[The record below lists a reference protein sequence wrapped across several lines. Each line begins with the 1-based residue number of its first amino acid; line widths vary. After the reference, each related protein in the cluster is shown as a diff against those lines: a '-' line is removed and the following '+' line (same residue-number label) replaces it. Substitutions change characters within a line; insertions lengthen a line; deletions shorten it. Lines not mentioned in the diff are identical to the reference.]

1 MPAYLS
7 ERITGVRV
15 LRFAPRWLTIDHASS
30 VEGIPADVRQAACL
44 LQRQSKLQLTELVD
58 VEEGSA
64 AWTQVLKQVCAC
76 QLLHRVSAVDLF

>member
-1 MPAYLS
+1 MHL
-7 ERITGVRV
+7 V
-15 LRFAPRWLTIDHASS
+15 

-64 AWTQVLKQVCAC
+64 MWKEVLKQVCAC
-76 QLLHRVSAVDLF
+76 QLLHQISAEELF